1 MITFSSTPPT
11 PEATAV
17 TADATGHPDGPS
29 INARTMST
37 GDLAESTEVDLDRF
51 LRNVERRALR
61 MAELGCGQ
69 RDAAFDLVQD
79 AMLAFVRRYAE
90 RPPAEW
96 APLFHRVLDNRLT
109 DWHRRQNVRGRWMFS
124 FFHDDDDGDP
134 LESVVDEAE
143 PGPLGRLA
151 GDQAGAVL
159 DTALRAL
166 PLRQRQAFLLR
177 VWEGLDVGATA
188 IAMRCS
194 EGSVKTHLSRA
205 LSRLRDRLGEF
216 Q

>member
-1 MITFSSTPPT
+1 MNPGDCAGSTD
-11 PEATAV
+11 
-17 TADATGHPDGPS
+17 AD
-29 INARTMST
+29 
-37 GDLAESTEVDLDRF
+37 LDLDRF
-51 LRNVERRALR
+51 LRGVERRALR
-61 MAELGCGQ
+61 MAEMACGQ

-79 AMLAFVRRYAE
+79 AMFAFVRRYAD

-109 DWHRRQNVRGRWMFS
+109 DWHRRQRVRGRWMFS
-124 FFHDDDDGDP
+124 FFHDDEDDGDP
-134 LESVVDEAE
+134 LDAMADDAE

-151 GDQAGAVL
+151 DDQAGTLL
-159 DTALRAL
+159 DAALRAL

-177 VWEGLDVGATA
+177 MWEGLDVADTA

-205 LSRLRDRLGEF
+205 LARLRERLGEF

>member
-1 MITFSSTPPT
+1 MASDPPAVST
-11 PEATAV
+11 EAT
-17 TADATGHPDGPS
+17 
-29 INARTMST
+29 
-37 GDLAESTEVDLDRF
+37 LDRF
-51 LRNVERRALR
+51 LRGVERRALR

-79 AMLAFVRRYAE
+79 AMLAFVRRYAD
-90 RPPAEW
+90 RAPTEW

-109 DWHRRQNVRGRWMFS
+109 DWHRRQRVRGRWMFS
-124 FFHDDDDGDP
+124 FFHDADDDGDP
-134 LESVVDEAE
+134 LDALVDDAE

-151 GDQAGAVL
+151 DDQAGVVL
-159 DTALRAL
+159 DAALRAL

-177 VWEGLDVGATA
+177 VWEGLDVADTA

-205 LSRLRDRLGEF
+205 LARLRDRLGEF
-216 Q
+216 L

>member
-1 MITFSSTPPT
+1 MS
-11 PEATAV
+11 
-17 TADATGHPDGPS
+17 PDE
-29 INARTMST
+29 
-37 GDLAESTEVDLDRF
+37 LAETTDVRLDRF
-51 LRNVERRALR
+51 LRDIERRALR
-61 MAELGCGQ
+61 MAEMACGQ
-69 RDAAFDLVQD
+69 RDTAFDLVQD

-90 RPPAEW
+90 RPSAEW

-109 DWHRRQNVRGRWMFS
+109 DWHRRQRVQGRWLFS
-124 FFHDDDDGDP
+124 FFQADDDEGDP
-134 LESVVDEAE
+134 LEAVVDAAE

-151 GDQAGAVL
+151 DDQAGVQL
-159 DTALRAL
+159 ETALRAL

-188 IAMRCS
+188 MAMRCS

-205 LSRLRDRLGEF
+205 LSRLRERLGEF